1 MLIIFG
7 IFFAIVSPVIG
18 IVLSPFF
25 FGFPSGSDDSP
36 DLSSFFGAASDAFG
50 RADKPFGS
58 NIAGL

>member
-7 IFFAIVSPVIG
+7 MFFCDSFASNRDCLVAI
-18 IVLSPFF
+18 F
-25 FGFPSGSDDSP
+25 FGFSSGSDDSP